1 MKTIVIAK
9 FGGLDDE
16 ERREI
21 KNNALDIYKFF
32 KLFFYNGCFDLVAVK
47 KVYGFKAVV
56 DSLSSF
62 LPFVKRNYSTIINFD
77 EDSSETDEFLSEIG
91 DLVLV
96 EKKFNHT
103 NGEALITA
111 EDIERYSNLSEIF
124 SKIIEQTV
132 INEIDTDPHDFLE
145 FLKDRGLLATF
156 YKEYC

>member
-32 KLFFYNGCFDLVAVK
+32 KLFFYNGCFDLVTVK

-56 DSLSSF
+56 DSLGCF
-62 LPFVKRNYSTIINFD
+62 LPFVKRNYNTIINFD

-91 DLVLV
+91 ALVIK
-96 EKKFNHT
+96 EKNCNHT
-103 NGEALITA
+103 NEEASITA
-111 EDIERYSNLSEIF
+111 EDIERYSNLSEIC
-124 SKIIEQTV
+124 SEVVDQSILC
-132 INEIDTDPHDFLE
+132 DADPHDFLE
-145 FLKDRGLLATF
+145 FLKDRGLLAAF
-156 YKEYC
+156 YNEYYN